1 LFRASRP
8 KPSANNDCSNSSNH
22 QQSYARR
29 YNSAGRRIEPAG
41 RGCHHKKL
49 ASAPDN
55 RILSGVI
62 YFDHNATAPV
72 MREAREAW
80 LEATEHNPGNA
91 SSPHQIGGRANA
103 ALREAREKLAHFLD
117 CQPADIIWTSGAT
130 EANNMVMHHFA
141 RTLDAKTE
149 VWVSAI
155 EHPCVHESAKHYF
168 GKRARLIPVT
178 HDGVIDLDWLTAE
191 LADTRPSL
199 VGVMAANN
207 ETGVIQPWRE
217 ILAICR
223 QYQVPFFSDAVQWLG
238 KMPARGLGECDY
250 LSGAAHKFGGPR
262 GVGFLKVPH
271 RSQVIPLILGGKQEQ
286 GRRAGTENVPI
297 IVSMLAALEAR
308 EKQMARSEHIL
319 RGVWRE
325 NFERQLL
332 HKLPGTVIVG
342 ANSPRLWNTVSALMP
357 EGVQLRWLTKL
368 DKAGF
373 AVSTGSACTT
383 GKEEPS
389 HVLAAMNFKP
399 AEAHRVLR
407 FSSGWETTE
416 ADWDALANALAK
428 VHAELHHAKA

>member
-1 LFRASRP
+1 
-8 KPSANNDCSNSSNH
+8 
-22 QQSYARR
+22 
-29 YNSAGRRIEPAG
+29 
-41 RGCHHKKL
+41 
-49 ASAPDN
+49 
-55 RILSGVI
+55 VI

-72 MREAREAW
+72 IREARDAW
-80 LEATEHNPGNA
+80 LDATETVTGNP
-91 SSPHQIGGRANA
+91 SSPHQIGGRAGT
-103 ALREAREKLAHFLD
+103 ALREARERLAHFLG
-117 CQPADIIWTSGAT
+117 CHPADIIWTSGAT

-141 RTLDAKTE
+141 RTLDPAKREE
-149 VWVSAI
+149 VWISAI

-191 LADTRPSL
+191 LADMRPGL

-217 ILAICR
+217 AFAICR
-223 QYQVPFFSDAVQWLG
+223 QYKVPFFSDTVQWLG
-238 KMPARGLGECDY
+238 KMPAKGLGECDY

-271 RSQVIPLILGGKQEQ
+271 KSQVTPLLLGGKQEQ

-297 IVSMLAALEAR
+297 ILSMLAALEAR
-308 EKQMARSEHIL
+308 EKQIARSEHIL
-319 RGVWRE
+319 RNVWRE
-325 NFERQLL
+325 NFEKQFL
-332 HKLPGTVIVG
+332 KNLPGTVVVG
-342 ANSPRLWNTVSALMP
+342 ANVPRLWNTVSALMP

-389 HVLAAMNFKP
+389 HVLAAMNFKS
-399 AEAHRVLR
+399 AEAHRMLR
-407 FSSGWETTE
+407 FSSGWETSE
-416 ADWDALANALAK
+416 ADWAALADGLAK
-428 VHAELHHAKA
+428 VHAELHHAKV

>member
-1 LFRASRP
+1 
-8 KPSANNDCSNSSNH
+8 
-22 QQSYARR
+22 
-29 YNSAGRRIEPAG
+29 
-41 RGCHHKKL
+41 
-49 ASAPDN
+49 
-55 RILSGVI
+55 VI

-91 SSPHQIGGRANA
+91 SSPHQIGSRAGT
-103 ALREAREKLAHFLD
+103 ALREAREKLAHFLG

-130 EANNMVMHHFA
+130 EANNTVMHHFA
-141 RTLDAKTE
+141 RTLDAKSE

-191 LADTRPSL
+191 LADTRPGL

-238 KMPARGLGECDY
+238 KMPAKGLGECDY

-271 RSQVIPLILGGKQEQ
+271 RSQVTPLILGGKQEQ

-332 HKLPGTVIVG
+332 HKLPGTVVVG

-389 HVLAAMNFKP
+389 HVLAAMNFKS

-416 ADWDALANALAK
+416 ADWAALANGLAK

>member
-1 LFRASRP
+1 MM
-8 KPSANNDCSNSSNH
+8 
-22 QQSYARR
+22 
-29 YNSAGRRIEPAG
+29 
-41 RGCHHKKL
+41 
-49 ASAPDN
+49 
-55 RILSGVI
+55 

-91 SSPHQIGGRANA
+91 SSPHHIGNRAGA
-103 ALREAREKLAHFLD
+103 ALKEAREKLARFLG
-117 CQPADIIWTSGAT
+117 CQPAGIIWTSGAT
-130 EANNMVMHHFA
+130 EANNTVMHHFA
-141 RTLDAKTE
+141 RTLDANDE
-149 VWVSAI
+149 VWISAI

-168 GKRARLIPVT
+168 GRRARLIPVT

-191 LADTRPSL
+191 LADTRPGL

-207 ETGVIQPWRE
+207 ETGVLQPWRE
-217 ILAICR
+217 ALAICR
-223 QYQVPFFSDAVQWLG
+223 QYEVPFFSDAVQWLG
-238 KMPARGLGECDY
+238 KMPAKGLGDCDY

-262 GVGFLKVPH
+262 GVGFLMVPH
-271 RSQVIPLILGGKQEQ
+271 KGQVTPLILGGKQEQ

-297 IVSMLAALEAR
+297 ILSMLAALEAR
-308 EKQMARSEHIL
+308 EKQMSRGEHIL

-332 HKLPGTVIVG
+332 KNLPGTVIVG
-342 ANSPRLWNTVSALMP
+342 ANVPRLWNTVSALMP
-357 EGVQLRWLTKL
+357 DGSQLRWLTRL

-389 HVLAAMNFKP
+389 HVLAAMNFKS

-416 ADWDALANALAK
+416 AHWDALSDALAK
-428 VHAELHHAKA
+428 VHAEVHHAKA

>member
-1 LFRASRP
+1 M
-8 KPSANNDCSNSSNH
+8 
-22 QQSYARR
+22 
-29 YNSAGRRIEPAG
+29 
-41 RGCHHKKL
+41 
-49 ASAPDN
+49 
-55 RILSGVI
+55 I

-91 SSPHQIGGRANA
+91 SSPHQIGGRAGT
-103 ALREAREKLAHFLD
+103 ALQEAREHLAQLLG

-130 EANNMVMHHFA
+130 EANNMIMHHFA
-141 RTLDAKTE
+141 RTLDAKGE
-149 VWVSAI
+149 VWISAI
-155 EHPCVHESAKHYF
+155 EHPCVHESSKHYF
-168 GKRARLIPVT
+168 GKRAKLIPVT

-191 LADTRPSL
+191 LADTRPGL

-217 ILAICR
+217 ALAICR
-223 QYQVPFFSDAVQWLG
+223 QYKVPFFSDAVQWLG
-238 KMPARGLGECDY
+238 KMPAKGLGECDY

-262 GVGFLKVPH
+262 GVGFLKVPQKSH
-271 RSQVIPLILGGKQEQ
+271 VTPLLLGGKQEQ

-297 IVSMLAALEAR
+297 ILSMLAALEAR
-308 EKQMARSEHIL
+308 EKQMTHNQHVL

-332 HKLPGTVIVG
+332 HKLPGTVVVG
-342 ANSPRLWNTVSALMP
+342 ANAPRLWNTVSALMP
-357 EGVQLRWLTKL
+357 DGAQLRWLTKL

-389 HVLAAMNFKP
+389 HVLAAMNFKA

-416 ADWDALANALAK
+416 ADWDALLHALVK
-428 VHAELHHAKA
+428 VHAEVHHAKA